1 MGNKARVEGSIC
13 NAYLLEEIT
22 NFCSLYFE
30 EDVNCKVKDLGL
42 GTCVDN
48 ESNIDPDLPEMFS
61 SIIGHSSSEGQF
73 CYLDEKDYKV
83 AHRYVLSNCEIL
95 QQYQR

>member
-1 MGNKARVEGSIC
+1 MGNKAQVEGSIR

-30 EDVNCKVKDLGL
+30 EDVDSKVKELGL
-42 GTCVDN
+42 TTCVNN
-48 ESNIDPDLPEMFS
+48 ELDLNSDLPEIFS
-61 SIIGHSSSEGQF
+61 STIGHSSSQGQL

-83 AHRYVLSNCEIL
+83 AHRYELINYEIL
-95 QQYQR
+95 QQYER